1 MRGFSDDRAQSSEY
15 CVRSSGGLAS
25 AAWTSSPKCSIAFA
39 SAGLCS
45 STSSSAIPGIL
56 SLPAAPYAL
65 FHYLSRGSATLALE
79 QGREFRMTEGDFFVV
94 TRGEPH
100 VIYSD
105 RQTKPLPVLD
115 LERLP
120 GRLGLVRHGGNAQP
134 LSTMICGNFTVARP
148 SRGSVSGIASARAS
162 PEADGRRR
170 MARGDPETH
179 GERVGARASRPGRR
193 ALPIDGSAVRRGPAQ
208 LDQVSRP
215 RRRRVAGAMADPHI
229 GPALQLIH
237 ERPDRPWTLGD
248 LGQSVG
254 LGRSAFSA
262 RFTKLVGQSMYRYL
276 IARRMSEAAFLLETT
291 DEGIARIATRVGY
304 ESAAAFSKLFH
315 RHHGLSPGRYR
326 ADRRSD
332 GGRRQRGRS
341 GSRSRRLT
349 SRRRSLRQRRELRDT
364 AAVLTGGARNAPGL
378 LGRD

>member
-1 MRGFSDDRAQSSEY
+1 MDILAEVLDR
-15 CVRSSGGLAS
+15 VRFGGTLLFHFELGHP
-25 AAWTSSPKCSIAFA
+25 WN
-39 SAGLCS
+39 
-45 STSSSAIPGIL
+45 L
-56 SLPAAPYAL
+56 SLPARPYAL

-79 QGREFRMTEGDFFVV
+79 QGREFHMTEGDFFVV

-105 RQTKPLPVLD
+105 RETKPLPILD

-120 GRLGLVRHGGNAQP
+120 GRLGLVRHGGSAQP

-148 SRGSVSGIASARAS
+148 SRGSVLELLPPVRLLKPTEDGGWLEAILKRMVSESAL
-162 PEADGRRR
+162 E
-170 MARGDPETH
+170 
-179 GERVGARASRPGRR
+179 RPGQGV
-193 ALPIDGSAVRRGPAQ
+193 ALSRLTEVLFVEVLRSWIKSLGPGEGGW
-208 LDQVSRP
+208 L
-215 RRRRVAGAMADPHI
+215 GAMADPHI

-248 LGQSVG
+248 LGHSVG

-326 ADRRSD
+326 AVRRSD
-332 GGRRQRGRS
+332 GGRRQGDV
-341 GSRSRRLT
+341 L
-349 SRRRSLRQRRELRDT
+349 EAE
-364 AAVLTGGARNAPGL
+364 AA
-378 LGRD
+378 D